1 MVELKNQNMR
11 KTEENNSRVVGLIKQ
26 VHPLLEQKQSKK
38 ALTKLKKILKLSPNH
53 LYALVWSAEI
63 LVDNDEVEKAEIFFD
78 RAIKLNKNFLRALHG
93 RALLRYKLE
102 KFPDAL
108 VDFNKLIEL
117 RPNIP
122 ESYINRGNV
131 FLSKG
136 EFAEALEDFDSAL
149 ALNPKLASAVNG
161 RGLVNHKLG
170 NKKLAL
176 EDFNASI
183 LIKND
188 FTGAIFNRGNVL
200 KDMGR
205 PDEALEDYKRVL
217 QLVPNFASAFSNRG
231 TIKKIRGDFTGALKD
246 FNAAIHLDET
256 FQGAYY
262 NRGSTW
268 KELRQFNPAIKD
280 LTIAI
285 GLNPK
290 DANAYN
296 VRGNVFKE
304 IFKPEKA
311 VADFEKAIELQP
323 NSADAYNNRGIVYSE
338 MRRSKEALCDFEKAI
353 SISPY
358 MGATHRQISILKKYT
373 KSDPHIETMQALLS
387 DKKMSPDDTCHLLY
401 ALAKSYE
408 DVGEIREAFDYYSR
422 GGKLKKKLI
431 KYRASQDEKYFNF
444 VSAKMK
450 RFLECPVKETND
462 GAIKPIFI
470 IGMPRSGTSLIEQ
483 IISSHPKVFG
493 AGELPFWGFYTAR
506 LFRGELQYNMRTVT
520 ELRKKYSSQ
529 IIEVVKEKRFV
540 TDKMPNNFLSLG
552 LIKSAFPEAKLIHVK
567 REAAAVCWSNF
578 ANYFAGSSLGHSY
591 TLEDTVRYYLQYEKL
606 MGQWKNYLQSEIY
619 EISYDNLTNDPGS
632 EIRRLIEHL
641 ELPWDNLCL
650 LPQKNSRAVRTAS
663 MSQIGKPIYK
673 NSSASWKKYSSLIG
687 NKFDR
692 LTNFDHHS
700 ENK

>member
-1 MVELKNQNMR
+1 MVELKDRNMR
-11 KTEENNSRVVGLIKQ
+11 QTEENNSRVVGLIKQ
-26 VHPLLEQKQSKK
+26 VRPLLEQKQSKK

-63 LVDNDEVEKAEIFFD
+63 LVDDDEVEKAEIFFD
-78 RAIKLNKNFLRALHG
+78 RAIKLNKSFLRALHG
-93 RALLRYKLE
+93 RALLLYKLE

-108 VDFNKLIEL
+108 VDFSKLIEL

-136 EFAEALEDFDSAL
+136 DFAEALQDFDTAL
-149 ALNPKLASAVNG
+149 ALNPKLASAFNG
-161 RGLVNHKLG
+161 RGLANHKLG
-170 NKKLAL
+170 NNNLAL

-188 FTGAIFNRGNVL
+188 LAGAVFNRGNVL
-200 KDMGR
+200 RDIGR
-205 PDEALEDYKRVL
+205 LDEALEDYKRVL
-217 QLVPNFASAFSNRG
+217 QLVPNFAPAFNNRG
-231 TIKKIRGDFTGALKD
+231 AIKKIRGDYTGAIKD
-246 FNAAIHLDET
+246 FNAAIHLDKR
-256 FQGAYY
+256 FQLAYY

-280 LTIAI
+280 LSIAI

-304 IFKPEKA
+304 IYKPEKA
-311 VADFEKAIELQP
+311 VADFEKAIALQP

-358 MGATHRQISILKKYT
+358 MGAAHRQISILKKYT
-373 KSDPHIETMQALLS
+373 KSDPHVEIMQALLS

-401 ALAKSYE
+401 ALAKSSE
-408 DVGEIREAFDYYSR
+408 DVGQIREAFDYYSR

-431 KYRASQDEKYFNF
+431 KYRASEDQEYFHF
-444 VSAKMK
+444 VTATMK
-450 RFLECPVKETND
+450 RFLECPVKASND
-462 GAIKPIFI
+462 GVIKPIFI

-493 AGELPFWGFYTAR
+493 AGELPFWGFYTTR
-506 LFRGELQYNMRTVT
+506 LFRGERHYHLRTVT

-529 IIEVVKEKRFV
+529 LKKIVKDKRFV

-567 REAAAVCWSNF
+567 REATAVCWSNF

-591 TLEDTVRYYLQYEKL
+591 TLEDTVRYYLQYETL
-606 MGQWKNYLQSEIY
+606 MDQWKNYLQSEIY
-619 EISYDNLTNDPGS
+619 EISYETLTIDPEP
-632 EIRRLIEHL
+632 EIRRLIEHI
-641 ELPWDNLCL
+641 ELPWDDLCL
-650 LPQKNSRAVRTAS
+650 LPQKTA
-663 MSQIGKPIYK
+663 GRFARHLWVK
-673 NSSASWKKYSSLIG
+673 
-687 NKFDR
+687 
-692 LTNFDHHS
+692 
-700 ENK
+700 